1 MRIEVVKESY
11 PKLFS
16 RLPEDVEE
24 LRSLMVID
32 ENENDGD
39 VDELDEVDAEDYN
52 YIVYLTETLQEII
65 GSEKEMIEL
74 IKKLDEREEFEDFF
88 PSEIDL
94 YGVRTELDDKRIA
107 HAILDTLEGMLP

>member
-1 MRIEVVKESY
+1 MKIEVIKESY
-11 PKLFS
+11 PKLFGQ
-16 RLPEDVEE
+16 LPEDVEE
-24 LRSLMVID
+24 LRSLIVID

-65 GSEKEMIEL
+65 GEEKEMISL
-74 IKKLDEREEFEDFF
+74 IRKLDEREEFEDFF

-94 YGVRTELDDKRIA
+94 YGIKTEHEEMRIA
-107 HAILDTLEGMLP
+107 HAILDTVEKMLP